1 MHWLTLAFA
10 ILCEV
15 FATTMLKLS
24 DGFTR
29 PLPLLGMTL
38 GYALSFYA
46 LALTLKT
53 LPLGAAYAIWGGV
66 GLVLT
71 AAVGVAVFGEKTD
84 TAPNGVG
91 CAERQGFQGQ
101 REGIEGQGVAEG
113 HAQER

>member
-1 MHWLTLAFA
+1 MHWLTLALA

-53 LPLGAAYAIWGGV
+53 LPLDAAY
-66 GLVLT
+66 T
-71 AAVGVAVFGEKTD
+71 AGIIGIAFILVGVVILNVFSRMT
-84 TAPNGVG
+84 
-91 CAERQGFQGQ
+91 
-101 REGIEGQGVAEG
+101 G
-113 HAQER
+113 H

>member
-66 GLVLT
+66 V
-71 AAVGVAVFGEKTD
+71 VVFGEKTD
-84 TAPNGVG
+84 TAGIVG
-91 CAERQGFQGQ
+91 IAFILVGLVILNVFSRMT
-101 REGIEGQGVAEG
+101 G
-113 HAQER
+113 H